1 MTVRHI
7 GLALALLCT
16 TTGAWAQSWTPQR
29 GVEIVVGFAPGG
41 GVDRTARALERIL
54 TSNKLI
60 NVSVGVVNKP
70 GGNTNIA
77 YAYTHQKAPDPHTL
91 MIFGQTLFTNH
102 ITGAS
107 QLSFSDFTPIAS
119 LFNEYHVYVVAANTP
134 VKTGKDLV
142 QRLKKDVKLVT
153 TGVSAIGAP
162 GHISTSL
169 LNRLIGGS
177 AKDLKIIAFKGSA
190 DALTSVLGGH
200 IELTPAPASL
210 AAPHMASDKMR
221 AVAVAAPKRLGGAF
235 AAVPTWREQ
244 GVDLVYGPWR
254 AILAPKGITAAQIA
268 YWETTLRK
276 VADTADWKSDLDK
289 ILAVEEFLIGAQLRK
304 ELEKEYADTKAVL
317 VDLGMAK

>member
-1 MTVRHI
+1 VNT
-7 GLALALLCT
+7 
-16 TTGAWAQSWTPQR
+16 
-29 GVEIVVGFAPGG
+29 
-41 GVDRTARALERIL
+41 
-54 TSNKLI
+54 
-60 NVSVGVVNKP
+60 SVGVVNKP

-77 YAYTHQKAPDPHTL
+77 YAYTHQRAPDPHTL
-91 MIFGQTLFTNH
+91 MVFGQTIFTNH

-107 QLSFSDFTPIAS
+107 QLNYTDFTPIAS

-142 QRLKKDVKLVT
+142 QRLKTDVKLVT
-153 TGVSAIGAP
+153 TGVSAIGSP

-169 LNRLIGGS
+169 LNRAIGGN
-177 AKDLKIIAFKGSA
+177 AKDLKIITFKGSA

-210 AAPHMASDKMR
+210 AAPHMSSAHMR

-235 AAVPTWREQ
+235 AAVPTWKEQ

-254 AILAPKGITAAQIA
+254 GILAPKGLTAAQVA
-268 YWETTLRK
+268 YWEHVLRK
-276 VADTADWKSDLDK
+276 MVATADWKSDIEK
-289 ILAVEEFLIGAQLRK
+289 ILAVDEFLIGGALRK
-304 ELEKEYADTKAVL
+304 DLEKEYADTKAVL